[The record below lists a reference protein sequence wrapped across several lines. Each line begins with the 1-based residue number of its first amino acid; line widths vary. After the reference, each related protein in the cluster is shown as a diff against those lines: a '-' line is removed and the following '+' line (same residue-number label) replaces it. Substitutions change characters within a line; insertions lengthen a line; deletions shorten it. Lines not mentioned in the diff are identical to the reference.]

1 METKTQQENK
11 KEFDKLIE
19 AALADNV
26 LTGREM
32 EILLEKAKS
41 LGMDPGAFEI
51 MIEAKR
57 FKKENKKTIFQKLNK
72 VIYQEKNKH
81 GENKNFK
88 LRLWQLLAVLVFI
101 FLLVSLVV
109 KGSVNEANDRAEAIN
124 KFNCENFDDCLSKY
138 KFEGSY
144 YYMNQL
150 KEEKFDNLLFGSEKK
165 SMMKRLISGQISYWT
180 REKNYEKAYNILQEL
195 VINAK
200 YNLNTDDKKENIPY
214 NEEVSFYN
222 NLLDDIVNKMFVDK
236 ESKET
241 ILLYCKSFKSIAI
254 GDEKNKGF
262 FGGYNSYVLSDEP
275 YRNALVKINEEN

>member
-1 METKTQQENK
+1 METKNQQENQ
-11 KEFDKLIE
+11 KELDKLID

-26 LTGREM
+26 LTGREI

-57 FKKENKKTIFQKLNK
+57 FKKENKKTIFQQLNK
-72 VIYQEKNKH
+72 VIYQGKNEY
-81 GENKNFK
+81 GDNKDFK

-101 FLLVSLVV
+101 FMLVFLIV
-109 KGSVNEANDRAEAIN
+109 KGNLSESNDRSEVIN
-124 KFNCENFDDCLSKY
+124 KFGCENFDDCLSKY

-144 YYMNQL
+144 YYMSKL
-150 KEEKFDNLLFGSEKK
+150 PEGTTDFKEEKN
-165 SMMKRLISGQISYWT
+165 SMMKRLIASQISYWT

-222 NLLDDIVNKMFVDK
+222 NLLEDIVNKMIVDK
-236 ESKET
+236 EPKET

-254 GDEKNKGF
+254 GDESNKGF
-262 FGGYNSYVLSDEP
+262 FGGYKSYILSDEP
-275 YRNALVKINEEN
+275 YKNALVKINEEN

>member
-88 LRLWQLLAVLVFI
+88 LRSGLL
-101 FLLVSLVV
+101 
-109 KGSVNEANDRAEAIN
+109 
-124 KFNCENFDDCLSKY
+124 
-138 KFEGSY
+138 
-144 YYMNQL
+144 
-150 KEEKFDNLLFGSEKK
+150 
-165 SMMKRLISGQISYWT
+165 
-180 REKNYEKAYNILQEL
+180 NIT
-195 VINAK
+195 I
-200 YNLNTDDKKENIPY
+200 DDKLERR
-214 NEEVSFYN
+214 
-222 NLLDDIVNKMFVDK
+222 M
-236 ESKET
+236 
-241 ILLYCKSFKSIAI
+241 
-254 GDEKNKGF
+254 
-262 FGGYNSYVLSDEP
+262 
-275 YRNALVKINEEN
+275 